1 MDQLAIDEDLPPLE
15 RLRTY
20 SNSDIGLQR
29 CDTAPLEWF
38 SFFRTARVRVRARLC
53 APLDAARLTSRAMA

>member
-29 CDTAPLEWF
+29 CDAAPLAWF
-38 SFFRTARVRVRARLC
+38 SFF
-53 APLDAARLTSRAMA
+53 